1 MEKKTRIRNN
11 FPPSPSSTD
20 LELSAACDSNSC
32 QLPRLFITKR
42 REMNE
47 GVGKKTLKRDTR
59 LVGVVK
65 KDNVV
70 KKKKKVLVG
79 VYLRVE

>member
-1 MEKKTRIRNN
+1 
-11 FPPSPSSTD
+11 
-20 LELSAACDSNSC
+20 
-32 QLPRLFITKR
+32 
-42 REMNE
+42 MNE

-70 KKKKKVLVG
+70 KKKEKSARGCILESG
-79 VYLRVE
+79 MNI